1 MEVVSCELRVVSW
14 KLSEKMS
21 NDEFREWLEKRTT
34 AFSIATFKFLNKLP
48 KDNASRVI
56 AYQLGKSASSIGANY
71 REANRAESRED
82 FAHKLAIALKE
93 ANESAYW
100 FEVLS
105 GLHEDIN
112 ELQVLTKEA
121 GELRSLLQS
130 IITSVKRTIQ
140 N

>member
-1 MEVVSCELRVVSW
+1 MDW
-14 KLSEKMS
+14 KMS
-21 NDEFREWLEKRTT
+21 NEEFREWLEKRTT
-34 AFSIATFKFLNKLP
+34 EFSIATFKFLNKLP

-56 AYQLGKSASSIGANY
+56 AHQLGKSASSIGANY

-105 GLHEDIN
+105 GLYEGST
-112 ELQVLTKEA
+112 ELEILAKET
-121 GELRSLLQS
+121 GELRSLLQC
-130 IITSVKRTIQ
+130 IVTSVKQSAKTQ
-140 N
+140 NSQLKTHN

>member
-1 MEVVSCELRVVSW
+1 MTGDR
-14 KLSEKMS
+14 MS

-34 AFSIATFKFLNKLP
+34 VFAIATFKFLNKLP
-48 KDNASRVI
+48 KDNTSHVI
-56 AYQLGKSASSIGANY
+56 GYQLGKSASSVGANY

-82 FAHKLAIALKE
+82 FAHKLSIALKE

-105 GLHEDIN
+105 GLYEESN
-112 ELQVLTKEA
+112 ELQSLVKEA
-121 GELRSLLQS
+121 SELRSLLQS
-130 IITSVKRTIQ
+130 IIASVRRSSK

>member
-1 MEVVSCELRVVSW
+1 M
-14 KLSEKMS
+14 
-21 NDEFREWLEKRTT
+21 
-34 AFSIATFKFLNKLP
+34 NKLP

-82 FAHKLAIALKE
+82 FAHKLSIALKE

-100 FEVLS
+100 FEVLL
-105 GLHEDIN
+105 GLYEDLT

-130 IITSVKRTIQ
+130 IITSVKRTGKD
-140 N
+140 

>member
-1 MEVVSCELRVVSW
+1 MT
-14 KLSEKMS
+14 
-21 NDEFREWLEKRTT
+21 NAEFREMLEGRT
-34 AFSIATFKFLNKLP
+34 ATFAINVFKMLRKLP
-48 KDNASRVI
+48 ADVATRVV
-56 AYQLGKSASSIGANY
+56 AYQLGKSASSVGANY

-82 FAHKLAIALKE
+82 FAHKLSIALKE

-105 GLHEDIN
+105 GLYEDST
-112 ELQVLTKEA
+112 ELQILTKEA

-130 IITSVKRTIQ
+130 IIASVKRAGK

>member
-1 MEVVSCELRVVSW
+1 MDG
-14 KLSEKMS
+14 KLSIE
-21 NDEFREWLEKRTT
+21 EFREWLEKRTP
-34 AFSIATFKFLNKLP
+34 AFSIATFKFLNELP
-48 KDNASRVI
+48 KDNASRVS

-105 GLHEDIN
+105 GLYEGST
-112 ELQVLTKEA
+112 ELEILAKET
-121 GELRSLLQS
+121 GELRSLLQC
-130 IITSVKRTIQ
+130 IVTSVKQSAKTQ
-140 N
+140 NSQLKTHN

>member
-1 MEVVSCELRVVSW
+1 
-14 KLSEKMS
+14 MS
-21 NDEFREWLEKRTT
+21 NEEFRDWLEKRTT
-34 AFSIATFKFLNKLP
+34 EFSIATFKFLNKLP

-56 AYQLGKSASSIGANY
+56 AHQLGKSASSIGANY

-105 GLHEDIN
+105 GLYEGST
-112 ELQVLTKEA
+112 ELEILAKET
-121 GELRSLLQS
+121 GELRSLLQC
-130 IITSVKRTIQ
+130 IVMSVKQSAKTQ
-140 N
+140 NSQLKTHN

>member
-1 MEVVSCELRVVSW
+1 MLEGRTAAFAINVFKMLRKLPADVATRVV
-14 KLSEKMS
+14 
-21 NDEFREWLEKRTT
+21 
-34 AFSIATFKFLNKLP
+34 
-48 KDNASRVI
+48 
-56 AYQLGKSASSIGANY
+56 AYQLGKSASSVGANY

-82 FAHKLAIALKE
+82 FAHKLSIALKE

-105 GLHEDIN
+105 GLYEDSP
-112 ELQVLTKEA
+112 ELQILTKEA

-130 IITSVKRTIQ
+130 IIASVKRAGK

>member
-1 MEVVSCELRVVSW
+1 MT
-14 KLSEKMS
+14 
-21 NDEFREWLEKRTT
+21 NAEFREMLEGRTA
-34 AFSIATFKFLNKLP
+34 AFAINVFKMLRKLP
-48 KDNASRVI
+48 ADVATRVV
-56 AYQLGKSASSIGANY
+56 AYQLGKSASSVGANY

-82 FAHKLAIALKE
+82 FAHKLSIALKE

-105 GLHEDIN
+105 GLYEDST
-112 ELQVLTKEA
+112 ELQILTKEA

-130 IITSVKRTIQ
+130 IIASVKRAGK

>member
-1 MEVVSCELRVVSW
+1 MSGR
-14 KLSEKMS
+14 MS

-82 FAHKLAIALKE
+82 FAHKLLVALKE

-105 GLHEDIN
+105 GLYEDLT

-121 GELRSLLQS
+121 SELRSLLQS
-130 IITSVKRTIQ
+130 IITSVKRTGK

>member
-1 MEVVSCELRVVSW
+1 MSCEMGDR
-14 KLSEKMS
+14 MS
-21 NDEFREWLEKRTT
+21 NEEFREWLEKRTT

-48 KDNASRVI
+48 KDNAIRVI
-56 AYQLGKSASSIGANY
+56 AYQLGKSASSVGANY

-82 FAHKLAIALKE
+82 FAHKLSIALKE

-105 GLHEDIN
+105 GLYEDSP
-112 ELQVLTKEA
+112 ELQILTKEA

-130 IITSVKRTIQ
+130 IIVSVKRAGK

>member
-1 MEVVSCELRVVSW
+1 MLER
-14 KLSEKMS
+14 MT
-21 NDEFREWLEKRTT
+21 NDEFREWLEKRTV
-34 AFSIATFKFLNKLP
+34 AFSVRTFKFLNNLP

-56 AYQLGKSASSIGANY
+56 AHQLGKSASSVGANY
-71 REANRAESRED
+71 REAGRAESRDD
-82 FAHKLAIALKE
+82 FSHRLSIALKE

-105 GLHEDIN
+105 GLYEDST
-112 ELQVLTKEA
+112 ELQTLAQEA

-130 IITSVKRTIQ
+130 IITSVKRSGK

>member
-1 MEVVSCELRVVSW
+1 MT
-14 KLSEKMS
+14 
-21 NDEFREWLEKRTT
+21 NAEFREMLEGRTA
-34 AFSIATFKFLNKLP
+34 AFAINVFKMLRRLPADIAT
-48 KDNASRVI
+48 RVV
-56 AYQLGKSASSIGANY
+56 AYQLGKSASSVGANY

-82 FAHKLAIALKE
+82 FAHKLSIALKE

-105 GLHEDIN
+105 GLYEDST
-112 ELQVLTKEA
+112 ELQILTKEA

-130 IITSVKRTIQ
+130 IIASVKRAGK